1 MKLIKF
7 VLEIDGE
14 KKREIFFRENLNII
28 TSKKKSDESGN
39 SVGKSTLGRV
49 LDYLFDGPISPIYV
63 DEEFQ
68 TKKKE
73 IEQLFDK
80 SEVYASLEY
89 LGLDNSL
96 SVIKRRLSIDSEK
109 QSYILNEKLVNNH
122 EYIFHIMNTIFNV
135 SSIKP
140 TIRKLAPKFLRTNQ
154 FKMTKTVKFDNAR
167 NSSSSDI
174 NTVFLYLFNFGDTE
188 ILTKIHKLKNSIKNY
203 KKNITAFKS
212 VISQDKITTSINNIE
227 KEIKNLEKSLLSSE
241 QGVDK
246 LDIVSKINL
255 IDDKQNIL
263 SEKIFELELK
273 IKNII
278 NTNEILKA
286 DEQNYL
292 LDELSTI
299 YQYASLKVESI
310 LKDYEQAIIFHNYL
324 LNTKREFVSQGIEK
338 LKENLERSNLE
349 FSEFET
355 QKKALFEEL
364 KSKKNIEELSDT
376 VKEIGR
382 LDKELISLTAIV
394 VKKDE
399 LNTKLASKTAE
410 LDILASTLD
419 GELVNVSIF
428 EKKFVENFKLYTNDF
443 YGITYN
449 FRLNFDKDSGEC
461 NPEVDDV
468 QSNNEGGLKR
478 LEVVT
483 FDLAYI
489 KTVGDLQ
496 ALRPNFVLHDS
507 IDEIDINNIRKFF
520 NVSISLKGQH
530 FVSLLSDKLTIE
542 DYSKYKDYIILE
554 LSQEDKFFRI

>member
-1 MKLIKF
+1 M
-7 VLEIDGE
+7 
-14 KKREIFFRENLNII
+14 
-28 TSKKKSDESGN
+28 
-39 SVGKSTLGRV
+39 
-49 LDYLFDGPISPIYV
+49 FDGPIGPIYI

-89 LGLDNSL
+89 FGLDNNL
-96 SVIKRRLSIDSEK
+96 SVIKRRLSIDSDK
-109 QSYILNEKLVNNH
+109 QYYILNEKLVNNN

-135 SSIKP
+135 YSIKP

-188 ILTKIHKLKNSIKNY
+188 ILTKIHKLKNSIKSY
-203 KKNITAFKS
+203 KKNIASFKS
-212 VISQDKITTSINNIE
+212 VISQDKINTSIKNIKKEIE
-227 KEIKNLEKSLLSSE
+227 KLEKSLLSSE
-241 QGVDK
+241 QGIDK
-246 LDIVSKINL
+246 LDIVSKINI

-273 IKNII
+273 IKNVI

-292 LDELSTI
+292 LDELSAI

-310 LKDYEQAIIFHNYL
+310 LKDYEQAIIFHNSL
-324 LNTKREFVSQGIEK
+324 LNTKREFVSHGIEK

-349 FSEFET
+349 YNEFEI
-355 QKKALFEEL
+355 QKTTLFEEL

-394 VKKDE
+394 IKKDE
-399 LNTKLASKTAE
+399 LDTKLAHKNAE
-410 LDILASTLD
+410 LDILASNLES
-419 GELVNVSIF
+419 ELVNVSIF
-428 EKKFVENFKLYTNDF
+428 EKKFIENFKLYTNDF
-443 YGITYN
+443 YGIPYN
-449 FRLNFDKDSGEC
+449 FSLNFDTERGEC

-520 NVSISLKGQH
+520 DVSIYLKGQH

-542 DYSKYKDYIILE
+542 DYNKYKDYIILE